1 MIAVDAHKRAMQ
13 GCVGLTDL
21 QDSSP
26 LNGQNV
32 HPSSQQMC
40 HQQQPQHAGSDK
52 HLADVQ
58 QEVVIETASHH
69 RVSSAAVFNHHHHHH
84 HSQER
89 VTTQIKN
96 KNI

>member
-40 HQQQPQHAGSDK
+40 YHQQQPQHAGSDN

-69 RVSSAAVFNHHHHHH
+69 RVSSAV
-84 HSQER
+84 
-89 VTTQIKN
+89 VCV
-96 KNI
+96 